1 MGRKNGTLVR
11 FEREGEDIVALW
23 EDRKGNRWYEVIVKN
38 GIVQF

>member
-11 FEREGEDIVALW
+11 YEYEGDDVIALW
-23 EDRKGNRWYEVIVKN
+23 EDGKGNRWYEVIVKN